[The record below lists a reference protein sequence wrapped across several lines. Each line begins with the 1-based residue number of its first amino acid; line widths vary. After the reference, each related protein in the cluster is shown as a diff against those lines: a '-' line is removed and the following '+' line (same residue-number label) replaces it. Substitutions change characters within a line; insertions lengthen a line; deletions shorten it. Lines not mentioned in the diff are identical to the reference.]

1 MEHLTARTAIAPAST
16 VELAPETRVVRYA
29 PAPPSMFVH
38 NVRCGQQNCRCD
50 GRGGIV
56 LPKPTAAR
64 AAVMPHRDP
73 AEVAPRRQQALEVPA
88 GKTAREKARARLAA
102 YVNENRLGNVPSR

>member
-29 PAPPSMFVH
+29 PAPPISFVH
-38 NVRCGQQNCRCD
+38 NLRCGQQNCRCD

-56 LPKPTAAR
+56 LPQPNSR
-64 AAVMPHRDP
+64 PAAVMPHREP
-73 AEVAPRRQQALEVPA
+73 AEVAPRRQQALQVPV

-102 YVNENRLGNVPSR
+102 YVNDNRLGNVPSR